1 MGVPSGT
8 QPSPGPFALAVS
20 AEIRAILGRRQMSG
34 AQLARLTNRS
44 QGYVSKRLRGEAS
57 FTATDVEDI
66 SRVLKVD
73 LLSLLTAAVR
83 ASRQ

>member
-1 MGVPSGT
+1 
-8 QPSPGPFALAVS
+8 
-20 AEIRAILGRRQMSG
+20 MSG

>member
-1 MGVPSGT
+1 MHSGS
-8 QPSPGPFALAVS
+8 QPVPGPFSRAV
-20 AEIRAILGRRQMSG
+20 AEEVRSEMARLMVSG
-34 AQLARLTNRS
+34 AELARLTGRS
-44 QGYVSKRLRGEAS
+44 QSYLSKRLRGESA

-66 SRVLKVD
+66 CRALKVD